1 MQSDVEDVI
10 VYLWQKDEFDKIFD
24 KIDADGSGMISK
36 KQLQELNRSQNL
48 GLTEADIDVMVNFV
62 SKDKQKV
69 RKADLYEFLKN

>member
-69 RKADLYEFLKN
+69 KKADLYEFLKN